1 MRQTR
6 LDALPR
12 VLIEKEPGSAGKA
25 MIAAYSRALSSFARV
40 EGIAPSGDK
49 QTRAEIWSL
58 LAEQGRVTLLDGD
71 WVLDFLEELEEFPM
85 GNHDD
90 QVDAV
95 SLAAGWLTGRR
106 VSRRKKNVPVA
117 RAVLP
122 SSRISSRPLARLR

>member
-6 LDALPR
+6 VDALPR

-25 MIAAYSRALSSFARV
+25 MIAAYSRALSGFARV
-40 EGIAPSGDK
+40 EGVAPSGDK

-58 LAEQGRVTLLDGD
+58 LAEQGRVTVLDGD
-71 WVLDFLEELEEFPM
+71 WIPDFLEELEEFPM

-106 VSRRKKNVPVA
+106 VSRRRKSIPTSRPA
-117 RAVLP
+117 LP
-122 SSRISSRPLARLR
+122 SSRVSSRPLARLR